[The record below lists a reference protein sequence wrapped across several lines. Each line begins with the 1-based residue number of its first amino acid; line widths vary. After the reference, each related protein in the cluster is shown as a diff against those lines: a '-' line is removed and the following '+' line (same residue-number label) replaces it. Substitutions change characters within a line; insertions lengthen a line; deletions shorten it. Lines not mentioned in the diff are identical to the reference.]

1 MYCKVS
7 RTWFCIDKNDEE
19 GNRDGFRELT
29 RHFNVSFI
37 KVKAAL
43 LECSTRQG
51 NLFITIGQN
60 RRGVH
65 VHKHTSP
72 MSAPSLMRGS
82 IVVRDV
88 ASSVPE
94 LVLFAGAGF
103 SASSKRTT

>member
-7 RTWFCIDKNDEE
+7 RTWFCSDKNDEE
-19 GNRDGFRELT
+19 GNRDGFRELAH
-29 RHFNVSFI
+29 HFNASF
-37 KVKAAL
+37 KEVKAAL
-43 LECSTRQG
+43 LECSTRQDY
-51 NLFITIGQN
+51 LFTIGQN

-72 MSAPSLMRGS
+72 MSTPSLIRGS

-88 ASSVPE
+88 ASAVPE
-94 LVLFAGAGF
+94 LELFADAGF